1 MKLDFTDEI
10 NVHSCK
16 QLLVSPFLKFLYL
29 IKCLISAQP
38 HKFVQLSVDF
48 ISITHVTQA

>member
-29 IKCLISAQP
+29 IHCLISTQP
-38 HKFVQLSVDF
+38 HKLSIDF
-48 ISITHVTQA
+48 ISTTHVTQA